1 MIDSLTYHKEDRN
14 SYETD
19 YTLTVS
25 EPVSYFE
32 LGTIQGNGTYV
43 VQNMTVSQTCPDE
56 AVFTSLGVDGTEITE
71 AVTLNIHADETE
83 IDLTAEL
90 PNVEVDTEGAAQFA
104 SIVITEEQLL
114 AQASDIDSDNLDI
127 QNLELVGENSEHAT
141 LTDNGDGTWT
151 VTPDANFYGEIEL
164 GYQVTDGELTDDN
177 IININFASV
186 NDAPIVS
193 GPIVLSTDEDVGIS
207 FTAEDLLA
215 NASDI
220 EGDALSISEIS
231 YSGENG
237 ELIDNEDGTFTFMP
251 NENFNGEVDIDYK
264 VFDGTDEVDTHI
276 DLTVIPV
283 NDVPVPGAPLHT
295 QMLEN
300 GTMIIEAKDLLSGA
314 SDVDGDILHIEN
326 LLLADQT
333 QGTLTDNGDN
343 TFTFEPAEDF
353 YGEVNLT
360 FDISDG
366 LASAPSTA
374 RIDVEM
380 VNEGPEVSAPV
391 EAVVDEDG
399 TITITQEDLLTNAS
413 DVDGDALQA
422 VNLQTNDPNASIV
435 ENPDGSFTITP
446 SENFFG
452 EVEFTYDVTDAIET
466 VSTGL
471 NLTVNPVNDLPDVPD
486 LTFNTYDGE
495 SLVVTQEQLLAQ
507 ATDIEG
513 DDLTALNVTSQN
525 DNVSVVDNGD
535 GTFTIN
541 TDQGYFGSADL
552 TFDVSDGTDIVTANI
567 DLQIE
572 FVNDAPE
579 AEAISAEVAEDGSI
593 LVTQAMLL
601 ENASDVDG
609 DALFASNLSTNDP
622 NATVVDNGDGTFT
635 VTPSADFN
643 GQIQFDYEVSD
654 GELSTTTQLN
664 LDVTP
669 VNDAPEADAVS
680 FDMLEDGTLLITDEQ
695 LLANATDIDGDEL
708 SVSDVSYSGDQ
719 GSLVDNGNGTY
730 SFTE

>member
-56 AVFTSLGVDGTEITE
+56 AIFTSLGVDGTEITE

-114 AQASDIDSDNLDI
+114 AQATDIDSDNLDI

-177 IININFASV
+177 IININFESV

-220 EGDALSISEIS
+220 EGDALSILEIS

-366 LASAPSTA
+366 MASAPSTA

-399 TITITQEDLLTNAS
+399 TITITQEDLLANAS

-525 DNVSVVDNGD
+525 DNVSVLIMAMVPSPSIP
-535 GTFTIN
+535 TKATL
-541 TDQGYFGSADL
+541 AVL
-552 TFDVSDGTDIVTANI
+552 TSHSMSVMAR
-567 DLQIE
+567 
-572 FVNDAPE
+572 
-579 AEAISAEVAEDGSI
+579 ISLLRISI
-593 LVTQAMLL
+593 
-601 ENASDVDG
+601 
-609 DALFASNLSTNDP
+609 FR
-622 NATVVDNGDGTFT
+622 
-635 VTPSADFN
+635 
-643 GQIQFDYEVSD
+643 
-654 GELSTTTQLN
+654 LN
-664 LDVTP
+664 LLT
-669 VNDAPEADAVS
+669 
-680 FDMLEDGTLLITDEQ
+680 MLQKQRRSLQKWKRT
-695 LLANATDIDGDEL
+695 AL
-708 SVSDVSYSGDQ
+708 SW
-719 GSLVDNGNGTY
+719 
-730 SFTE
+730 